1 MSEPHENSCTAQAW
15 TAAIAAA
22 LASMA
27 ALAMLRAGGA
37 LLAGD
42 PATLYASID
51 FNAAPFEDLLGPYW
65 RTAASVLD
73 GEAVPDRQYLYPA
86 TLAVLL
92 APLTALGPGAG
103 TAAAALSGAT
113 TLAALLLAALLASPA
128 RSAREA
134 ATFGV
139 LAGAAFPLIHGVY
152 WANAG
157 APCATVALLG
167 WVLAARG
174 DGRAGG
180 ALIGVA
186 AAVKLTPLLLVAGL
200 AACGRG
206 RALRWAAG
214 TFIALAIL
222 LPLLVLGPDGFR
234 AFHLAAREQLHALVE
249 LTSTPE
255 GARGAQD
262 LRSFG
267 IRLGLGSWGW
277 ALTLLGLAGWA
288 RWAIAD
294 IVRGRAAGGI
304 WLLLVAVIVIRPC
317 WAHGLAWLPAAWWFA
332 RGGGP
337 AARRLIALSMIAASY
352 PVSWLFETPT
362 EFLRASG
369 PLVAAGLAAA
379 ALALA
384 SGRAE
389 PAQATQA

>member
-1 MSEPHENSCTAQAW
+1 MSEPHENPGTARAW
-15 TAAIAAA
+15 TAACAAA
-22 LASMA
+22 LVSMG
-27 ALAMLRAGGA
+27 ALAILRAGGA
-37 LLAGD
+37 LVAGD
-42 PATLYASID
+42 PSTLYASID
-51 FNAAPFEDLLGPYW
+51 FNAALFEDLLGPYW

-73 GEAVPDRQYLYPA
+73 GEAVPDPQYLYPA

-92 APLTALGPGAG
+92 APLTALGEGAA
-103 TAAAALSGAT
+103 TAAAVLSGAT

-134 ATFGV
+134 AGLGAV
-139 LAGAAFPLIHGVY
+139 AGASFPLIHGVY

-157 APCATVALLG
+157 TPCTTVALLG

-174 DGRAGG
+174 GGRAGG
-180 ALIGVA
+180 VLIGVA
-186 AAVKLTPLLLVAGL
+186 AAIKLTPLLLVAGL

-214 TFIALAIL
+214 TFVALAIL

-234 AFHLAAREQLHALVE
+234 GFHLAARGQLHALMD

-262 LRSFG
+262 VRSLG

-277 ALTLLGLAGWA
+277 ALALLALVAWT

-294 IVRGRAAGGI
+294 VARGRAAGGL
-304 WLLLVAVIVIRPC
+304 WLLLAVAILVRPG

-337 AARRLIALSMIAASY
+337 GARRLIVLSMIAASY
-352 PVSWLFETPT
+352 PASWLFETPT

-379 ALALA
+379 ALAIA
-384 SGRAE
+384 SARAE
-389 PAQATQA
+389 PARATRA

>member
-1 MSEPHENSCTAQAW
+1 MSEPPENTSTARAW
-15 TAAIAAA
+15 TAACAAA

-27 ALAMLRAGGA
+27 ALTMFRAGSA

-42 PATLYASID
+42 PSTLYASID
-51 FNAAPFEDLLGPYW
+51 FNAALFEDLLGPYW

-92 APLTALGPGAG
+92 APLTALGEGAA
-103 TAAAALSGAT
+103 TAAAVLSGAT
-113 TLAALLLAALLASPA
+113 TIAALLLAALLASPA
-128 RSAREA
+128 RSARQA
-134 ATFGV
+134 AALGA

-180 ALIGVA
+180 VLIGVTA
-186 AAVKLTPLLLVAGL
+186 AIKLTPLLLVAGL

-214 TFIALAIL
+214 IFVALAIL

-234 AFHLAAREQLHALVE
+234 EFHLATREQLHALVE

-262 LRSFG
+262 LRSLC
-267 IRLGLGSWGW
+267 IRLGLGSWSGT
-277 ALTLLGLAGWA
+277 LTLLGLVVWA
-288 RWAIAD
+288 RWSAAD
-294 IVRGRAAGGI
+294 IVRGRAVGGV
-304 WLLLVAVIVIRPC
+304 WLLLVAAILVRPC
-317 WAHGLAWLPAAWWFA
+317 WAHGLAWLPAAWWLA
-332 RGGGP
+332 RGGGRDT
-337 AARRLIALSMIAASY
+337 RRLIGLSVIAASY
-352 PVSWLFETPT
+352 PLSWTFETPT
-362 EFLRASG
+362 EFLRTGG
-369 PLVAAGLAAA
+369 PLMAAGFAGA
-379 ALALA
+379 ALARTRGESADSTLA
-384 SGRAE
+384 
-389 PAQATQA
+389 